1 MKRDLQINYGILD
14 DMIGQLHMYKHALV
28 KMKDSL
34 DQVSTAIQTN
44 QGKSVEAWDQKINRS
59 QEKIEKYETQINDL
73 LSLFENYVAD
83 TTVYISPIARNAMM
97 RVDRNDI
104 WINLTQ
110 IESGITRN
118 VTKALNRS
126 YETPSSILSLFDD
139 PTDAEKKASEINRRN
154 MEKIQASIKSTRNKL
169 QNKMDDLWELYDM
182 KVKKFENVD
191 DAYHDRAAKMK
202 GKYTNFFEGVGD
214 VVENITE
221 GATDLIKGLANGIV
235 GMVTGLVTVVEDAG
249 VVILSGVIP
258 DVIEP
263 PKLKEKA
270 DQTIDTYTQ
279 AAIQFIQDPIRTAES
294 VAQVVTGFG

>member
-34 DQVSTAIQTN
+34 GSSFHSDSNESGEKCRGMGSKDQSFPGKNRKIRNTN
-44 QGKSVEAWDQKINRS
+44 QRS
-59 QEKIEKYETQINDL
+59 FVIIRKL
-73 LSLFENYVAD
+73 CAAD

-126 YETPSSILSLFDD
+126 FETPSSILSLFDD

-191 DAYHDRAAKMK
+191 DAYHDRAAK
-202 GKYTNFFEGVGD
+202 
-214 VVENITE
+214 
-221 GATDLIKGLANGIV
+221 
-235 GMVTGLVTVVEDAG
+235 
-249 VVILSGVIP
+249 
-258 DVIEP
+258 
-263 PKLKEKA
+263 
-270 DQTIDTYTQ
+270 
-279 AAIQFIQDPIRTAES
+279 
-294 VAQVVTGFG
+294 